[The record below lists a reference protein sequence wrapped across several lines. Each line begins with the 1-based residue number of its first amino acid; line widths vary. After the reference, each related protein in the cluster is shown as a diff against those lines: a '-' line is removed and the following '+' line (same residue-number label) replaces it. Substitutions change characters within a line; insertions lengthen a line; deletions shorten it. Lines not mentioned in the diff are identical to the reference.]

1 MEQEFKTPLDLI
13 DFLQSGH
20 VLYNEKL
27 SDNAFVIRGSD
38 NNIVDSVN
46 GDILHFS
53 HLHKVSNWGIE
64 PNFNRLKV

>member
-27 SDNAFVIRGSD
+27 SQNAFVIRGID

-53 HLHKVSNWGIE
+53 HLHRVIDWSIKPKINI
-64 PNFNRLKV
+64 